1 MTPRSLRARLRG
13 EEGAVLLQVGV
24 GLLAFT
30 AVSALVI
37 DYGAQLVSH
46 AQVQNTVDAA
56 ALAGATS
63 LAFDDSFDRSGEG
76 PAAAAALTFAQQ
88 NAVWGQAPT
97 PATVDIQFPAC
108 DAHDQVLTAE
118 TLLACIQVTAHRDTT
133 AGNAISAFVGRVLD
147 SASFGVAASGVAQ
160 AQDANATDCLKPL
173 AIPDQ
178 WIERMP
184 PWSPLSTFDLY
195 DAMGVALD
203 PALRDV
209 YITPDVDRI
218 GSGLTFSAYRGA
230 RVTLTPGRL
239 AYPIGAWQYLPVQIE
254 AGRFPPN
261 DVQANTSGCAASLV
275 TLDHPD
281 ADTRLRFA
289 AGDVAANQTLIA
301 TGAQQ
306 LVAKDPAAQWN
317 PVTRRI
323 DRSCTEDETP
333 CASMSPRLV
342 ALAVYDPFELTTA
355 IHGGAAGD
363 VHLRNIIGLFIESVD
378 VPNRT
383 ITGYITRH
391 PGLRDETAITLHDDS
406 SFLRT
411 SRLVE

>member
-1 MTPRSLRARLRG
+1 MTPGSLRARLRG

-63 LAFDDSFDRSGEG
+63 LAFDDSFDLSAEG
-76 PAAAAALTFAQQ
+76 PAAAAALTFARQ

-108 DAHDQVLTAE
+108 NARDEEDSDN
-118 TLLACIQVTAHRDTT
+118 TLLACIDVTAHRDKT
-133 AGNAISAFVGRVLD
+133 AGNAVSALMGGLVD
-147 SASFGVAASGVAQ
+147 SESFGVAAFARAQ
-160 AQDANATDCLKPL
+160 ARDANATDCLKPL
-173 AIPDQ
+173 AIPDR
-178 WIERMP
+178 WLERML
-184 PWSPLSTFDLY
+184 PWSPASTFDLY
-195 DAMGVALD
+195 NAIGQELD
-203 PALRDV
+203 FAVRDV
-209 YITPDVDRI
+209 YVGPTQTGN

-230 RVTLTPGRL
+230 RITLTPGRL
-239 AYPIGAWQYLPVQIE
+239 SYPIGAWQYLPVQI
-254 AGRFPPN
+254 AGGRFPSN

-275 TLDHPD
+275 TLEHPD

-289 AGDVAANQTLIA
+289 AGDVAANETLIA
-301 TGAQQ
+301 AGAQQ

-317 PVTRRI
+317 PVTKRI
-323 DRSCTEDETP
+323 DNSCAEDETQ

-355 IHGGAAGD
+355 LHDGAAGD
-363 VHLRNIIGLFIESVD
+363 VRLRNIIGLFIESVD
-378 VPNRT
+378 VPGQT

-411 SRLVE
+411 ARLVQ